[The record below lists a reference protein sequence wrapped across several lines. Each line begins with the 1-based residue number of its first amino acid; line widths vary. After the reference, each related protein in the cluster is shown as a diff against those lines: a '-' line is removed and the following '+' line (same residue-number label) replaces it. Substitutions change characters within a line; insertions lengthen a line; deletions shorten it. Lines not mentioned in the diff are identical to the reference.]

1 MEQLYELFGT
11 DRVEEFRAKLD
22 ELKNVPGSMISILNE
37 AQEIFGYVP
46 FEVQE
51 LISRETGV
59 PLTEIFGIVTFYSRF
74 SIIPAGKYK
83 ISLCLGTACYVKG
96 SGQILEKLEE
106 KLGIKEGNTTSDG
119 MFSLSA
125 ARCLGACALAPVMMI
140 NGEVYGRLTPDSAV
154 KVIEKIKQQDL
165 SQAASEVE

>member
-1 MEQLYELFGT
+1 MERLYELFGVE
-11 DRVEEFRAKLD
+11 RVEEFRAKLD
-22 ELKNVPGSMISILNE
+22 ELKTIPGSMISILNE

-51 LISRETGV
+51 LISHETGV

-74 SIIPAGKYK
+74 SIIPAGQYK

-96 SGQILEKLEE
+96 SGEILEKLKE
-106 KLGIKEGNTTSDG
+106 KLGVKEGETTPDG
-119 MFSLSA
+119 LFSLNA
-125 ARCLGACALAPVMMI
+125 ARCLGACALAPAMMI

-154 KVIEKIKQQDL
+154 KVIEQIKQQHL